1 MNEQTPF
8 SKAVP
13 SSCCIRPTEH
23 ITTRNQHIMVMP
35 RLNLTALFS
44 AAKKVKRPPII
55 QMIILMID
63 SWNWVANESD
73 RPPFTHV
80 YGRIPLITKT

>member
-13 SSCCIRPTEH
+13 SSCCIRPKEH
-23 ITTRNQHIMVMP
+23 ITTRSQHIMVMP
-35 RLNLTALFS
+35 LLNLPALFL

-63 SWNWVANESD
+63 SWSCVAKESD